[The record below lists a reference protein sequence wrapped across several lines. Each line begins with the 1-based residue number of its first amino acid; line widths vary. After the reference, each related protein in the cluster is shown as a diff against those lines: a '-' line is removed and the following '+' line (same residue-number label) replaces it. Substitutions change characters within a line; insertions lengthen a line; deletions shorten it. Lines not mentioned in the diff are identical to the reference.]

1 MNDEIMGQA
10 RQLHQTIRALQ
21 QRLAIRHLRLDTGG
35 PAAPRELTLAQVT
48 TLRVIHERGSINLK
62 DLAEATKVSSPS
74 ASAMVD
80 RLTDLG
86 LAIRQSSTS
95 DRREV
100 RIELT
105 PDGDTAVE
113 QCEHEL
119 LHSLIEFLEKLGPD
133 TASRW
138 CEVYEQIQ
146 QILDEER
153 AAAEAVFVK

>member
-1 MNDEIMGQA
+1 MDDEILSQA
-10 RQLHQTIRALQ
+10 RQLHRTIRALQ
-21 QRLAIRHLRLDTGG
+21 QRLMIRNLRLATGG
-35 PAAPRELTLAQVT
+35 LTPPRELTLAQVT

-86 LAIRQSSTS
+86 LAVRQSSAS

-105 PDGDTAVE
+105 PDGATAVE
-113 QCEHEL
+113 QGEREL
-119 LHSLIEFLEKLGPD
+119 LHSLIEFLQKLGPE
-133 TASRW
+133 TSGRW
-138 CEVYEQIQ
+138 CDVYEQIQ
-146 QILDEER
+146 QILDEEH
-153 AAAEAVFVK
+153 ASTEAVLVK

>member
-1 MNDEIMGQA
+1 MDDEILSQA
-10 RQLHQTIRALQ
+10 RQLHRTIRALQ
-21 QRLAIRHLRLDTGG
+21 QRLMIRNLRLDTGG
-35 PAAPRELTLAQVT
+35 PTAPRELTLAQVT

-86 LAIRQSSTS
+86 LAVRQSSAS

-105 PDGDTAVE
+105 PDGATAVE
-113 QCEHEL
+113 QGEREL
-119 LHSLIEFLEKLGPD
+119 LHSLIEFLQKLGPE
-133 TASRW
+133 TSSRW
-138 CEVYEQIQ
+138 CDVYEQIQ
-146 QILDEER
+146 QILNEEH
-153 AAAEAVFVK
+153 ASTEAVLVK

>member
-1 MNDEIMGQA
+1 MDDEILSQA
-10 RQLHQTIRALQ
+10 RHLHRTIRALQ
-21 QRLAIRHLRLDTGG
+21 QRLMIRNLRLESNG
-35 PAAPRELTLAQVT
+35 PTPRELTLAQVT
-48 TLRVIHERGSINLK
+48 TMRVIHERGSINLK

-86 LAIRQSSTS
+86 LAVRQSSAS

-105 PDGDTAVE
+105 PDGATAVE
-113 QCEHEL
+113 QGEREL
-119 LHSLIEFLEKLGPD
+119 LQSLIEFLHKLGPD
-133 TASRW
+133 TSSRW

-146 QILDEER
+146 QILDEEH
-153 AAAEAVFVK
+153 ASAEAVLVK